1 MSKTKIQAVSR
12 RKTPPVVDAKLDA
25 PDKQAGPQAP
35 QPQTAAA
42 VTRTVG
48 LMRTGD
54 GPSPA
59 QARRMG
65 SLQRSVGNARV
76 SRMLAG
82 TPVQAK
88 LKVSKASDPSEKE
101 AEHAAARVTAGR
113 DPEPVARFLAGSET
127 RRQEDE
133 KLQAAPEEEEKPA
146 QAASEEEEP
155 AQAAAEEEE
164 EAQKAAAEEEEP
176 ASRLAEGGGE
186 HHQVDHPELEGRVR
200 APGGGRPLP
209 AGVRSNMEART
220 GRDFSEVRVHDTA
233 QDRADSKRLKAK
245 AFARGRHVWLGPG
258 QSANDRDLMAHE
270 LTHVIQQGAAPRRR
284 PAGRRNDPDKA

>member
-12 RKTPPVVDAKLDA
+12 RKAPPVVDAKLDA
-25 PDKQAGPQAP
+25 PDKQVGPQALR
-35 QPQTAAA
+35 PQTAAA
-42 VTRTVG
+42 VTRAAD

-59 QARRMG
+59 QARRMT

-101 AEHAAARVTAGR
+101 ADAAAARVAAGR

-127 RRQEDE
+127 RRQADE
-133 KLQAAPEEEEKPA
+133 ELQAAP
-146 QAASEEEEP
+146 
-155 AQAAAEEEE
+155 EEEE
-164 EAQKAAAEEEEP
+164 EAQKAAEEEEEP
-176 ASRLAEGGGE
+176 ASRLAAGGGE
-186 HHQVDHPELEGRVR
+186 HHEVDHPELEGRVR

-209 AGVRSNMEART
+209 SGLRSTMEART
-220 GRDFSEVRVHDTA
+220 DRDFSEVRVHDTA

-245 AFARGRHVWLGPG
+245 AFARGRHIWLGPG

-270 LTHVIQQGAAPRRR
+270 LTHVIQQGAAPRRSVR
-284 PAGRRNDPDKA
+284 KSPC